1 MTLRIGKSGRR
12 QLFRELGADLTDQ
25 EWDVMERYYGWD
37 GRTHMTQQEV
47 GYEVG
52 LSQPAVSIVYRRARG
67 KLNQAIEKNE
77 TNRDRLRTTLELL
90 PQSYA
95 NLLQLAETVGVPI
108 DQVAS
113 QAAQEIERSA

>member
-1 MTLRIGKSGRR
+1 MALQVGKSGRR
-12 QLFRELGADLTDQ
+12 QLFRQLGADLTNQ

-52 LSQPAVSIVYRRARG
+52 LSQPAVSIVYRRARA
-67 KLNQAIEKNE
+67 KLNGAIARNE
-77 TNRDRLRTTLELL
+77 ANQDRLRTTKELL

-113 QAAQEIERSA
+113 QAAREIERSA